1 MSPQPYSH
9 NFSLWIKSWFIF
21 IAFWCNVH
29 YFSTHF
35 YKFSIYLI
43 SINSVRI
50 SETRYTYV
58 VWIRPLVLL
67 TIQLTLLFSPG
78 SQEMLWRP
86 PANVGP
92 SGVLRTEVAGPRP
105 SPSGPAAGGAEDTL
119 HPDIPCASFRW
130 PASTHGHRSTSWGK
144 PSPCLFDAW
153 FSGVLLECD
162 INSLCMIDSV
172 TWFYVTS
179 LLGFSYRVVS
189 SILCSEIGAF
199 QHRSSS
205 QMVNIKP
212 SH

>member
-1 MSPQPYSH
+1 MNCNSH
-9 NFSLWIKSWFIF
+9 YFSLWIKSWFIF

-67 TIQLTLLFSPG
+67 TIQLTLLLSP
-78 SQEMLWRP
+78 SLQEMLWRP

-105 SPSGPAAGGAEDTL
+105 SPSEPAACGAEDTL
-119 HPDIPCASFRW
+119 HPDIPA
-130 PASTHGHRSTSWGK
+130 PAFDDLPQLMDIESTSWGK
-144 PSPCLFDAW
+144 PAPCLFDAW
-153 FSGVLLECD
+153 FGGVLLECD
-162 INSLCMIDSV
+162 MNSLGMYE
-172 TWFYVTS
+172 WFCY
-179 LLGFSYRVVS
+179 L
-189 SILCSEIGAF
+189 ILCHLIVGVF
-199 QHRSSS
+199 
-205 QMVNIKP
+205 I
-212 SH
+212 